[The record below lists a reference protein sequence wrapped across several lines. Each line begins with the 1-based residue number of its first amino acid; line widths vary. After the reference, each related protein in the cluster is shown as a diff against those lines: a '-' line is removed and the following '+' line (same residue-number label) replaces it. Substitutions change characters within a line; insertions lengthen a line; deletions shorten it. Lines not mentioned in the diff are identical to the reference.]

1 MDIQTAKLE
10 LVRLIVQ
17 IDDPQVIER
26 LIETIGS
33 QKQQFD
39 DLLDES
45 VKEEIRLG
53 IRELDNGN
61 RIAFEEFFKNLS

>member
-26 LIETIGS
+26 LLETIGN
-33 QKQQFD
+33 QKQHFED
-39 DLLDES
+39 ILDES

-61 RIAFEEFFKNLS
+61 RIAFEEFIKGVS